1 MTAAFNAS
9 GEDGRV
15 EIVECAAFDE
25 DPAQY
30 GSAVTRALDA
40 IDARTFFA
48 AQDRVLLKP
57 NLVNASGF
65 PVTTPVA
72 LVRAVLRY
80 ARAAGAGNVV
90 VAEGCGDAQLDTPEV
105 YARLGYETMARE
117 EEAELIDLNHVPC
130 RILEDGSRAMH
141 RTMELPEI
149 AFTHAI
155 VSLPVLKAHSLS
167 DFTGT
172 LKNMMGLLPPSRYGA
187 GAGGYKKSRFHG
199 QLQESIAD
207 LVAYRTPDLTVMD
220 ATVGLS
226 QYHLGG
232 PECDPPVGKLLA
244 SFDSLALDRTA
255 AGLLGLDWRSIGH
268 LR

>member
-1 MTAAFNAS
+1 MCNS
-9 GEDGRV
+9 SEGGDVVR
-15 EIVECAAFDE
+15 IDCAAYADDAE
-25 DPAQY
+25 KY
-30 GSAVTRALDA
+30 ESAVIQALDG
-40 IDARTFFA
+40 IGARAFFA
-48 AQDRVLLKP
+48 AQERVLLKP
-57 NLVNASGF
+57 NLVNASSF

-80 ARAAGAGNVV
+80 ACAAGAGKVV
-90 VAEGCGDAQLDTPEV
+90 VAEGCGDAQLETPEV
-105 YARLGYETMARE
+105 FARLGYEAMAR
-117 EEAELIDLNHVPC
+117 AEGVELVDLNHASC
-130 RILEDGSRAMH
+130 TILEDGSRAVH

-149 AFTHAI
+149 VFTHAV

-187 GAGGYKKSRFHG
+187 GAGGFKKSRFHG
-199 QLQESIAD
+199 QLQESISD
-207 LVAYRTPDLTVMD
+207 LAAYRTPDLTVMD

-232 PECDPPVGKLLA
+232 PECDPPVGSLLA
-244 SFDSLALDRTA
+244 SFDALALDRTA
-255 AGLLGLDWRSIGH
+255 AGFLGLDWRRIGH